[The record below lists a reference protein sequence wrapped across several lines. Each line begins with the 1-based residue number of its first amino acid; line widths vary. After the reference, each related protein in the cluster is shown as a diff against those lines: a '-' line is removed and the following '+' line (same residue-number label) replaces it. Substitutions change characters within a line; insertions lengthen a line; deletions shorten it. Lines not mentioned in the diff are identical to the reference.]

1 MSPVQVKPSQPTAPT
16 TTEKPP
22 IVDRLVVSLDN
33 GVEHV
38 SQHVCQ
44 AIIDASVAAISARG
58 AFTIAVGA
66 EGAPFLA
73 TLKSVF
79 EERGVNPQFELWH
92 VLLTDARF
100 ATNNHPDAVV
110 QALKALELDIPSSQV
125 YGIDEDVL
133 LKDPDSLAASYES
146 TIQSV
151 LAEKS
156 GNMMDMVLLGLNSTG
171 QVASLLPEDSIL
183 KEEEKLVGA
192 VKLSGNE
199 QEKNWGITLTLPTLD
214 FMTREVLFC
223 GAGSDKG
230 SLLKNIFKIVDPDET
245 ATGQYSNSR
254 GKCFKV
260 THEDGGCQ
268 EFGASAY
275 PCIMVNNPNVTWVV
289 DMEAVKAAKAAADP
303 Y

>member
-1 MSPVQVKPSQPTAPT
+1 MSPVQVKPSQPKAPA

-33 GVEHV
+33 GVDHV

-44 AIIDASVAAISARG
+44 AIVDASVTAISARG

-73 TLKSVF
+73 TLESAF
-79 EERGVNPQFELWH
+79 EERGVNPQFDRWH
-92 VLLTDARF
+92 VLLTNARF

-110 QALKALELDIPSSQV
+110 QALKELKLDIPASQV

-133 LKDPDSLAASYES
+133 LNDPSGLAASYES

-151 LAEKS
+151 LSERS
-156 GNMMDMVLLGLNSTG
+156 GNMMDLVLLGLASTG

-183 KEEEKLVGA
+183 SEGEKLVGA
-192 VKLSGNE
+192 VNLGGSE
-199 QEKNWGITLTLPTLD
+199 QDKKWGVTMTLPTLD

-230 SLLKNIFKIVDPDET
+230 SLLKNIFKVVDPDDA
-245 ATGQYSNSR
+245 ATGQYSSSR

-289 DMEAVKAAKAAADP
+289 DMEAVKTAKAAADP